1 MTLDKVSSRTGMN
14 SAHRRETN
22 TRLSGRWLI
31 LARVGWIALVLFMLG
46 VAIVSLPASF
56 AVLRLPCTL
65 DSVTCN
71 GSGLLTASQ
80 IQELPKNGFS
90 LDAHVWMYLGLG
102 GFYALVSIVLG
113 AIIFWH
119 KSDDWIALLVALLSI
134 STGAVG
140 ITGPLQYSSSFW
152 VVLENAVLLIQSLAI
167 LYTLALF
174 PNGRDRHR
182 EKHGEGDNLK
192 NVATHQRINH
202 AGGKDV
208 YQRFD
213 QGAWRNLT
221 NLLDD
226 VALITNQRNADA
238 GLGQI
243 YHRQTKKQCG
253 RRHDFEVDERLHA
266 HPSDFAQITAA
277 SDPDNQG

>member
-1 MTLDKVSSRTGMN
+1 MTLDKVSSRTSMN
-14 SAHRRETN
+14 SAYRRETN

-56 AVLRLPCTL
+56 AVLHLPCTF

-174 PNGRDRHR
+174 PNGRFVPRWSS
-182 EKHGEGDNLK
+182 L
-192 NVATHQRINH
+192 
-202 AGGKDV
+202 
-208 YQRFD
+208 
-213 QGAWRNLT
+213 
-221 NLLDD
+221 
-226 VALITNQRNADA
+226 
-238 GLGQI
+238 
-243 YHRQTKKQCG
+243 
-253 RRHDFEVDERLHA
+253 
-266 HPSDFAQITAA
+266 
-277 SDPDNQG
+277 